1 MATIHFFLTLDPL
14 PWPGYYFLGEL
25 FPLDPLQPQGPFI
38 YTNPVV
44 VLINGVVL
52 SAGET
57 ASEMLKYLPNVTAIG
72 DTTAGGGG
80 AASSTSVATM
90 GHFDLPSGIMINI
103 PTGYGLRYD
112 GQHIEWLGVPP
123 DIRVEQ
129 TKEDVQSGTDKQLE
143 YAIDFLK

>member
-1 MATIHFFLTLDPL
+1 MARIL
-14 PWPGYYFLGEL
+14 L
-25 FPLDPLQPQGPFI
+25 FRRIISYG
-38 YTNPVV
+38 T
-44 VLINGVVL
+44 VL

-57 ASEMLKYLPNVTAIG
+57 TSEILKHLPNVTAIG

-80 AASSTSVATM
+80 AASSRSVKTM

-129 TKEDVQSGTDKQLE
+129 TKEDIQNGIDKQLE
-143 YAIDFLK
+143 YAIELLK